1 MVPRSD
7 GQNNQSM
14 GWSCRTDGSGDMLAH
29 QLRWQQQQQ
38 PFAFNMVLDA
48 AFCGSRATVC
58 VSGGLE
64 MRKVSLSGGRAGRV
78 MIFLARS
85 ILARGHPD
93 RTRHAIVGTME
104 TDVGAQTTWL
114 LESIQCIWEVVV
126 GSGGGGGDRLSSEKL
141 AEVGRGDGWAGVNR
155 PDAGMGR

>member
-1 MVPRSD
+1 MDKIIKAWD
-7 GQNNQSM
+7 GAA
-14 GWSCRTDGSGDMLAH
+14 GPTGAGRRAGAPAAVAAAATAICI
-29 QLRWQQQQQ
+29 
-38 PFAFNMVLDA
+38 NMVLDA
-48 AFCGSRATVC
+48 AFCGSGATVC
-58 VSGGLE
+58 MSGGLE

-93 RTRHAIVGTME
+93 RTRCAIMGTME
-104 TDVGAQTTWL
+104 TDIGAQTTWL
-114 LESIQCIWEVVV
+114 LESTCIWEVVV

-141 AEVGRGDGWAGVNR
+141 AEVGRGDGWGVNR